1 MAGLS
6 PREIRRLLGLL
17 NDELARKRVSGQ
29 LYLVGG
35 AVMCLAHAARA
46 STRDLDGFF
55 KPAKAIREAAAR
67 VAARAGLDPGWLN
80 DGVKG
85 YLSDRGD
92 FSTFLELSHLSVL
105 VAEPSYLLAMK
116 CLAMRIGEEFHDLD
130 DVRFLLRLLEIRRY
144 ADALAVIARYY
155 PIPRFPQKTLYALEE
170 LLEEAGSET
179 SRRTA
184 TAPRRKGPA

>member
-29 LYLVGG
+29 VYLVGG

-55 KPAKAIREAAAR
+55 KPTKAIREAAAR
-67 VAARAGLDPGWLN
+67 VAAKAGLDPGWLN

-116 CLAMRIGEEFHDLD
+116 CLAMRIGEDGCCHANFNG
-130 DVRFLLRLLEIRRY
+130 
-144 ADALAVIARYY
+144 AVLHQHGR
-155 PIPRFPQKTLYALEE
+155 PSPK
-170 LLEEAGSET
+170 
-179 SRRTA
+179 
-184 TAPRRKGPA
+184 